1 MSVFD
6 CADNVATKFQ
16 IAIAHQNQGRLS
28 IAKEICEEIRVGSP
42 QHFDSRQ
49 QLGVISAQLGTLD
62 SAVELLCR
70 AIEINPASDSA
81 FYYLGFAMCEFKQ
94 FAAGVECFDKAL
106 ALNPSHAQAACDRA
120 SALVEL
126 GQFEDALAGYD
137 QAIRICADYAEA
149 YSYRGSA
156 LLALQ
161 LTDEAIASFDRSI
174 ALEPSAGA
182 YLNRG
187 NAYQAKGQYQAAVA
201 SYDAAIALQS
211 NYAMA
216 YSNRSASLKHLH
228 RLEESIASSNQAIA
242 IDPNYP
248 AAHWNRALTYLLKG
262 DLAPGFQGYQWRWE
276 MENFKKIRRTFTQPQ
291 WLGTPSIRGKKLLI
305 HGEQGLGDTIQFA
318 RYAALVQAAGGH
330 VVWEVEPQLFTLF
343 KSLPGVG
350 TLLRQGDPL
359 PDFDYYCPVM
369 SLPLALATDMAC
381 IPAPARYLKADE
393 AKLAQWSEALGPK
406 TVPRVGLAWS
416 GSPTHQDDHNRSIA
430 LSTLLE
436 GLPAGFQYFSLQK
449 DVRAAD
455 MAALAGAHNVR
466 HFGEQLAD
474 FSDTAALCELMDLVI
489 SVDTSVAHLSGALGV
504 PTWVLL
510 PHLPDWRW
518 LLEHRDSPWYPS
530 IRLYRQS
537 KARHWDDV
545 LQAVA
550 NDLCEFR

>member
-1 MSVFD
+1 MLQENSEFIVPKVVAAGASQ
-6 CADNVATKFQ
+6 ADRQLLQAKT
-16 IAIAHQNQGRLS
+16 IYHDILAIDPNS
-28 IAKEICEEIRVGSP
+28 FYS
-42 QHFDSRQ
+42 FQ
-49 QLGVISAQLGTLD
+49 QLGVINAKLGQLD
-62 SAVELLCR
+62 SAVDLLCR
-70 AIEINPASDSA
+70 AIEVNPTNDDA
-81 FYYLGFAMCEFKQ
+81 YYHLGVAMCKLKQ

-137 QAIRICADYAEA
+137 QAIGICADYAEA

-187 NAYQAKGQYQAAVA
+187 NAYQAKGQYQAAAA

-211 NYAMA
+211 DYPMA

-228 RLEESIASSNQAIA
+228 RLHESIASSNQAIA
-242 IDPNYP
+242 LDPSY
-248 AAHWNRALTYLLKG
+248 ADAHWNRALTCLLKG
-262 DLAPGFQGYQWRWE
+262 DLAQGFLGYHWRWE
-276 MENFKKIRRTFTQPQ
+276 LDNFKKIRRTFDRPL

-305 HGEQGLGDTIQFA
+305 HGEQGFGDTIQFA

-330 VVWEVEPQLFTLF
+330 VVYEVEPQLFTLF
-343 KSLPGVG
+343 QSLPGVG

-359 PDFDYYCPVM
+359 PEFDYYCPVM
-369 SLPLALATDMAC
+369 SLPMALGTDLAS
-381 IPAPARYLKADE
+381 IPAPFSYLKAGE
-393 AKLAQWSEALGPK
+393 AKLTQWAEVLGPK
-406 TVPRVGLAWS
+406 TVTRVGLAWS

-489 SVDTSVAHLSGALGV
+489 SVDTSLAHLSGALGL

-518 LLEHRDSPWYPS
+518 LLERRDSPWYPS

>member
-1 MSVFD
+1 
-6 CADNVATKFQ
+6 
-16 IAIAHQNQGRLS
+16 
-28 IAKEICEEIRVGSP
+28 
-42 QHFDSRQ
+42 
-49 QLGVISAQLGTLD
+49 LGVISAQLGTLD

-137 QAIRICADYAEA
+137 QAIGICADYAEA

-330 VVWEVEPQLFTLF
+330 VIWEVEPQLFTLF

-369 SLPLALATDMAC
+369 SLPMALGTDLAS
-381 IPAPARYLKADE
+381 IPAPFSYLKAGE
-393 AKLAQWSEALGPK
+393 AKLTQWAEVLGPK
-406 TVPRVGLAWS
+406 TVTRVGLAWS

-449 DVRAAD
+449 DVRVAD
-455 MAALAGAHNVR
+455 MAVLGSAQNIQ
-466 HFGEQLAD
+466 HFGEQLVD